1 MTSSPSWGA
10 TVEPVRAA
18 EAPPQPAGVP
28 RAADTPRVEDRSAPE
43 AGSPSAGL
51 ALAGLTLAGAEAL
64 AVQANPALAAAAE
77 DVRAFAA
84 DARQSGLRPNP
95 TLAFD
100 VENVL
105 GQGPYEDFDSAEITL
120 AVAQLFELGGKRK
133 HRRRVADAALDVAK
147 IDEYLALR
155 EVMYETRIS
164 FAAMLGAQQQADLAR
179 ESEVLVERVHA
190 SVTERVAAGAAART
204 EERRSQISL
213 AGARINRMTAER
225 GVAAASQRLAVLLGL
240 ASGPA
245 SVVGDLGAPA
255 VPPALAELEAL
266 LSESPGLARLSLE
279 TDMRAAEVALART
292 RRTPSVLVGAGIR
305 RFEAVDDEAFV
316 LTIGLPLQVFDRGS
330 NAIAAAES
338 RQRAMHHRVDAAH
351 RTLRVDLA
359 SAWWRLS
366 GAAAEAEL
374 LEGDILTSADDVVGA
389 LTSAYREG
397 KRSLVEVLDA
407 QRARSAARGRYLD
420 ALLQHQIARI
430 DVEYLLGAPLPE

>member
-1 MTSSPSWGA
+1 M
-10 TVEPVRAA
+10 
-18 EAPPQPAGVP
+18 
-28 RAADTPRVEDRSAPE
+28 
-43 AGSPSAGL
+43 
-51 ALAGLTLAGAEAL
+51 
-64 AVQANPALAAAAE
+64 QAHPALAAAAE

-84 DARQSGLRPNP
+84 DARQSGLRRNP
-95 TLAFD
+95 VLSVG
-100 VENVL
+100 VENVF
-105 GQGPYEDFDSAEITL
+105 GQGPFEGFDSAEITL

-133 HRRRVADAALDVAK
+133 ERRRVADAALDVAK

-155 EVMYETRIS
+155 EVMYETRTS

-179 ESEVLVERVHA
+179 ETEVLVERVHA

-225 GVAAASQRLAVLLGL
+225 GVAAASQRLAVVLGL
-240 ASGPA
+240 TSGPA
-245 SVVGDLGAPA
+245 SVTGDLGTPVA
-255 VPPALAELEAL
+255 PPALTELEAL
-266 LSESPGLARLSLE
+266 LADSPGLSRLSLE
-279 TDMRAAEVALART
+279 TKMRAAEVALART

-338 RQRAMHHRVDAAH
+338 RQRAMHHRLDAAH

-366 GAAAEAEL
+366 GSAAEAEL
-374 LEGDILTSADDVVGA
+374 LEGEILTSADGVVVA

-430 DVEYLLGAPLPE
+430 DVEYLLGAPLPQ